1 MPKESKKFINPLL
14 RPSQQEA
21 EPKREP
27 PPPERSVP
35 PTREHV
41 SRTQTVEQDLVQEER
56 ARTAPP
62 SPPASTPAEYVVV
75 SNPPPAGREPT
86 RSRATKT
93 EARSTE
99 AAKAQENAAI
109 EQASNHVQAYEPR
122 PETIR
127 ARPNHSSVRPE
138 PYTSQSSI
146 ATMTEAVAEPA
157 TITKVDTTPEEGE
170 EEIDDAFFEEEPE
183 TDFTVTTKK
192 ARRKRGEQAFEK
204 THIRFTV
211 WVDKNLKQSFEDI
224 ASKRDKTKT
233 TLLNEAIADLVRK
246 YEAY

>member
-1 MPKESKKFINPLL
+1 
-14 RPSQQEA
+14 
-21 EPKREP
+21 
-27 PPPERSVP
+27 
-35 PTREHV
+35 
-41 SRTQTVEQDLVQEER
+41 
-56 ARTAPP
+56 
-62 SPPASTPAEYVVV
+62 
-75 SNPPPAGREPT
+75 
-86 RSRATKT
+86 
-93 EARSTE
+93 
-99 AAKAQENAAI
+99 
-109 EQASNHVQAYEPR
+109 
-122 PETIR
+122 
-127 ARPNHSSVRPE
+127 
-138 PYTSQSSI
+138 
-146 ATMTEAVAEPA
+146 MTEAVAEPA